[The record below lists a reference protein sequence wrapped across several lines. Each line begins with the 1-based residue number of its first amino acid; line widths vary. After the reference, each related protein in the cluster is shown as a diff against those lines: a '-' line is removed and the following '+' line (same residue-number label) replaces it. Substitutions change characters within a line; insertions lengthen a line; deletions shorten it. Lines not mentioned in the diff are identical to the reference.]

1 MNSIEGEKQPQ
12 VPLWSQSADK
22 VLGGFGVSKQ
32 RGLSQAEI
40 SERQQ
45 QYGKNTLKAAAAKSV
60 WVIIL
65 DQFKNLIVVLLLA
78 AAIVSLFFGDY
89 LEAIAIG
96 AVIAINAAIGF
107 FTELRATRSMEAL
120 QRLGTVSSKVR
131 RDGAVMAIPAE
142 ELVPGDIVILEGGD
156 IVSADLRVIEASRL
170 QADESTLTGESVP
183 VGKSIDQI
191 EYDTVLAERR
201 NMLYKG
207 TSVTRGSGEGVVIGT
222 GMKTELGKISTLVE
236 EAEEEITPLEKRLDQ
251 LARKL
256 IWVTLVIAALIALAG
271 ILTNKGI
278 FLMIETGIAL
288 AVAAIPE
295 GLPIVATLALAR
307 GMLRMARRN
316 ALVRR
321 LSAVETLGAT
331 NVIFTD
337 KTGTLT
343 ENRMSVST
351 LVLDSGKVEMVDD
364 STGPAFQQDGK
375 QIVPSE
381 NSVLIEALKISVLC
395 SNASLT
401 EEDSIEEK
409 SVGDPLE
416 IALLQAGVM
425 AGVSQSRM
433 HKEMPEIKEEAF
445 DPELKMMA
453 TFHKRNGDIYVAV
466 KGAPEAVIEV
476 CDRVV
481 GQSGDRELSEGER
494 NEWLNKNEK
503 MAEKGLRMIAV
514 ARKHVRSADAK
525 AYEHLA
531 LIGLVG
537 LHDPP
542 RTEVEAALAQCK
554 QAGVRVIMV
563 TGDQPVTARNIGT
576 RIGLLESNAEV
587 MMGRELKA
595 PEKLSREEIEHILRV
610 PVFARVDPEQ
620 KLNLIDLHQNNGS
633 IVAMTG
639 DGVNDAPALKEA
651 DIGVAMG
658 MRGTQVAHE
667 AADIV
672 LKDDAF
678 ATIVAAIEQG
688 RVIFNNIR
696 KFVVYLI
703 SCNVSEVMSVALA
716 SFLSIPLP
724 ILPLQILFL
733 NLITDVFP
741 ALALGAGEGDAGI
754 MQIPPRDPKEAML
767 EKRHWILI
775 SVYGFLIT
783 VSVLGVLMVAMHVL
797 QFARERAMTISFLTL
812 AFSQLW
818 HVFNMRDQGS
828 RLLRNGIT
836 RNRYVWGA
844 LILCIALIMVAIYVP
859 VFATVLKVVDPGF
872 TGWLLIAGAS
882 LFTLAVGQSIKILRL
897 S

>member
-1 MNSIEGEKQPQ
+1 MNSIEGDKQPQ
-12 VPLWSQSADK
+12 VTFWSQPADK
-22 VLGGFGVSKQ
+22 ILGGFGVKKEH
-32 RGLSQAEI
+32 GLSPAEV

-45 QYGKNTLKAAAAKSV
+45 QYGKNTLKAAAAKSI

-89 LEAIAIG
+89 LEAVAIG
-96 AVIAINAAIGF
+96 VVIAINAAIGF

-131 RDGAVMAIPAE
+131 RDGAVMEIPAE

-191 EYDTVLAERR
+191 DLDTVLAERK

-222 GMKTELGKISTLVE
+222 GMNTELGKISTLVE
-236 EAEEEITPLEKRLDQ
+236 EAEEEVTPLEKRLDQ

-256 IWVTLVIAALIALAG
+256 IWVTLVIAALIALTG

-343 ENRMSVST
+343 ENRMLVST
-351 LVLDSGKVEMVDD
+351 MVLDASKVEMVDD
-364 STGPAFQQDGK
+364 STGPVFHQDGK
-375 QIVPSE
+375 RIMPSE
-381 NSVLIEALKISVLC
+381 SSALIEALKIGVLC
-395 SNASLT
+395 SNASLA
-401 EEDSIEEK
+401 EDDSTEEK

-416 IALLQAGVM
+416 IALLHAGSV
-425 AGVSQSRM
+425 AGISQSGLQ
-433 HKEMPEIKEEAF
+433 KEMPEIREEAF
-445 DPELKMMA
+445 DPASKMMA
-453 TFHKRNGDIYVAV
+453 TFHRQNGDIYVAV

-476 CDRVV
+476 CDLVV
-481 GQSGDRELSEGER
+481 GQNGDRELSEGER
-494 NEWLNKNEK
+494 NQWLNRNEE

-514 ARKHVRSADAK
+514 ARKHVRSADTE

-531 LIGLVG
+531 LVGLVG

-542 RTEVEAALAQCK
+542 RTEVESALERCR

-576 RIGLLESNAEV
+576 RIGLLDSDAEV
-587 MMGRELKA
+587 MMGRELKS
-595 PEKLSREEIEHILRV
+595 PGKLSREEIEHILRI

-620 KLNLIDLHQNNGS
+620 KLNLIDLHQDNGS

-651 DIGVAMG
+651 DIGIAMG

-754 MQIPPRDPKEAML
+754 MKRPPRDPKEAIL
-767 EKRHWILI
+767 ERRHWTVI
-775 SVYGFLIT
+775 SIYGFLIT
-783 VSVLGVLMVAMHVL
+783 VSVLGVLMIAMHGL
-797 QFARERAMTISFLTL
+797 HFARERAMTVSFLTL

-818 HVFNMRDQGS
+818 HVFNMRDKGS

-859 VFATVLKVVDPGF
+859 VFATVLKVTDPGL

-882 LFTLAVGQSIKILRL
+882 LFTLVIGQSVKALRVG
-897 S
+897 

>member
-1 MNSIEGEKQPQ
+1 MNTVEESEQHPF
-12 VPLWSQSADK
+12 WSRSAED
-22 VLGGFGVSKQ
+22 VLGTLGVEKE
-32 RGLSQAEI
+32 RGLSLPEVQQ
-40 SERQQ
+40 RQQ
-45 QYGKNTLKAAAAKSV
+45 EYGKNTLKAAAAKSALA
-60 WVIIL
+60 IIL

-78 AAIVSLFFGDY
+78 AAILSLFFGDY
-89 LEAIAIG
+89 LEAVAIG
-96 AVIAINAAIGF
+96 VVIVINAAIGF

-120 QRLGTVSSKVR
+120 QRLGTVSSKAR
-131 RDGAVMAIPAE
+131 REGTVLEIPAD

-183 VGKSIDQI
+183 VGKAVRQIDA
-191 EYDTVLAERR
+191 DAVLAERK
-201 NMLYKG
+201 NMLFKG
-207 TSVTRGSGEGVVIGT
+207 TSVTRGSGEGVVVGT

-256 IWVTLVIAALIALAG
+256 IWVTLFIAALIALAG
-271 ILTNKGI
+271 ILSNKGI

-343 ENRMSVST
+343 ENRMSVATLMLDDGEVT
-351 LVLDSGKVEMVDD
+351 LVGDSRAAV
-364 STGPAFQQDGK
+364 FQQDGK
-375 QIVPSE
+375 RIDPSE
-381 NSVLIEALKISVLC
+381 SGALIEALKVGVLC
-395 SNASLT
+395 SNASLA
-401 EEDSIEEK
+401 EDDRFEEK
-409 SVGDPLE
+409 NVGDPLE
-416 IALLQAGVM
+416 IALLHAGSLAGVTH
-425 AGVSQSRM
+425 SRL
-433 HKEMPEIKEEAF
+433 HKEMPEVREEAF

-453 TFHKRNGDIYVAV
+453 TFHRQNNDYYVAV
-466 KGAPEAVIEV
+466 KGAPEAVITV
-476 CDRVV
+476 CDSVMGSDGER
-481 GQSGDRELSEGER
+481 GLSEDER
-494 NEWLNKNEK
+494 KRWLKKNEE
-503 MAEKGLRMIAV
+503 MAEKGLRMLAL
-514 ARKHVRSADAK
+514 ARKHVSSADEN
-525 AYEHLA
+525 AYENLA
-531 LIGLVG
+531 LVGLVG

-542 RTEVEAALAQCK
+542 RTEVHSALEMCR

-563 TGDQPVTARNIGT
+563 TGDQPVTARNIGM
-576 RIGLLESNAEV
+576 RIGLLDSDAEV

-595 PEKLSREEIEHILRV
+595 PEKLSQDEIEHILRV

-620 KLNLIDLHQNNGS
+620 KLNLIDLHQDSGS

-658 MRGTQVAHE
+658 LRGTQVAHE

-688 RVIFNNIR
+688 RIIFNNIR

-754 MQIPPRDPKEAML
+754 MKRLPRDPKEAIL
-767 EKRHWILI
+767 GKRHWILV

-783 VSVLGVLMVAMHVL
+783 VSVLGVLLVAIRGL
-797 QFARERAMTISFLTL
+797 NFAREKAMTVSFLTL
-812 AFSQLW
+812 AFAQLW

-844 LILCIALIMVAIYVP
+844 LLLCVALIMVAVYVP
-859 VFATVLKVVDPGF
+859 VFATVLKVVDPGLD
-872 TGWLLIAGAS
+872 GWLLIAGAS
-882 LFTLAVGQSIKILRL
+882 IITLVVGQSVKSLRVG
-897 S
+897 

>member
-1 MNSIEGEKQPQ
+1 MENKEEKREGHTF
-12 VPLWSQSADK
+12 WSRSAEA
-22 VLGGFGVSKQ
+22 VLDDLSVE
-32 RGLSQAEI
+32 RTTGLSPSDVGQ
-40 SERQQ
+40 RQQ
-45 QYGKNTLKAAAAKSV
+45 EYGKNTLKAAATKSTLA
-60 WVIIL
+60 IIL

-78 AAIVSLFFGDY
+78 AALLSLFFGDY
-89 LEAIAIG
+89 LEAAAIS
-96 AVIAINAAIGF
+96 AVIVINAAIGF
-107 FTELRATRSMEAL
+107 FTELRAVRSMEAL

-131 RDGAVMAIPAE
+131 RDGTVLEIAAD

-170 QADESTLTGESVP
+170 QVDESTLTGESVP
-183 VGKSIDQI
+183 VGKAVKQIDA
-191 EYDTVLAERR
+191 DAVLAERK
-201 NMLYKG
+201 NMLFKG
-207 TSVTRGSGEGVVIGT
+207 TSVTRGSGEGVVVGT
-222 GMKTELGKISTLVE
+222 GMNTELGKISTLVE
-236 EAEEEITPLEKRLDQ
+236 EAEEEVTPLEKRLDN

-256 IWVTLVIAALIALAG
+256 IWGTLVLAAFIALAG
-271 ILTNKGI
+271 IFTSKGI

-351 LVLDSGKVEMVDD
+351 LMLEPGEVKLVRDSRAGVFE
-364 STGPAFQQDGK
+364 QDGK
-375 QIVPSE
+375 RIDPSE
-381 NSVLIEALKISVLC
+381 SSALLEALRIGVLC
-395 SNASLT
+395 SNASIA
-401 EEDSIEEK
+401 EDDASGEK
-409 SVGDPLE
+409 NVGDPLE
-416 IALLQAGVM
+416 IALLHAGLLAGVT
-425 AGVSQSRM
+425 QSRLRE
-433 HKEMPEIKEEAF
+433 EMPEVREEAF

-453 TFHKRNGDIYVAV
+453 TFHRQNGGYYVAV
-466 KGAPEAVIEV
+466 KGAPETVITV
-476 CDRVV
+476 CDSVA
-481 GQSGDRELSEGER
+481 GMADEKELSEDER
-494 NEWLNKNEK
+494 KQWLKKNEE
-503 MAEKGLRMIAV
+503 MAEKGLRMLAL
-514 ARKHVRSADAK
+514 ARKRVSSVDTD
-525 AYEHLA
+525 AYENLT
-531 LIGLVG
+531 LVGLVG

-542 RTEVEAALAQCK
+542 RDEVHSALEMCR

-563 TGDQPVTARNIGT
+563 TGDQPVTARNIGR
-576 RIGLLESNAEV
+576 RIGLLEDDAEV

-595 PEKLSREEIEHILRV
+595 PGKLSQDDIEHILRV

-620 KLNLIDLHQNNGS
+620 KLNLIDLHQDNGS

-651 DIGVAMG
+651 DIGIAMG
-658 MRGTQVAHE
+658 LRGTQVAHE
-667 AADIV
+667 AADMV

-754 MQIPPRDPKEAML
+754 MRRPPRDPEEAIL
-767 EKRHWILI
+767 GKRHWILI

-783 VSVLGVLMVAMHVL
+783 VSVLGILIIAMYGLH
-797 QFARERAMTISFLTL
+797 FSREKAMTVSFLTL
-812 AFSQLW
+812 AFAQLW

-844 LILCIALIMVAIYVP
+844 LLLCVALIMGAIYVP
-859 VFATVLKVVDPGF
+859 VFAAVLKVVDPGLD
-872 TGWLLIAGAS
+872 GWLLIAGAS
-882 LFTLAVGQSIKILRL
+882 VFTLIVGQSVKALRVN
-897 S
+897 